1 MDIIF
6 SDNTFKFHNF
16 TGRILSHGRT
26 SSNSWCRGP
35 CRDHPEVIGTLKK
48 IEEITGVPSVN
59 YESFQVLKYDVGQKY
74 SVHHDFGKR
83 DIKLISGPRIL
94 TFFLYLS
101 DVEEGGETAFP
112 TLNLAVKPKKGKAL
126 LWPSVLNHNLEA
138 QDPSTMHEAR
148 PVIKGLKYAA
158 NSWIHLYNYE
168 VPNLWGCTGTFDE
181 LSG

>member
-1 MDIIF
+1 MYHYHDTSLNLQPANIF
-6 SDNTFKFHNF
+6 NSPSKPQ
-16 TGRILSHGRT
+16 LSSKDWCVIQSGADLTT
-26 SSNSWCRGP
+26 SSESNQ
-35 CRDHPEVIGTLKK
+35 TLQLET
-48 IEEITGVPSVN
+48 IINAFHQNTYP
-59 YESFQVLKYDVGQKY
+59 LKHK
-74 SVHHDFGKR
+74 